1 MFGAILAIIIVSIV
15 ALPLILFGGWVV
27 MLCLG
32 VLAHIFG
39 VAALAIGFW
48 QSVLV
53 SLILNILF
61 NRG

>member
-1 MFGAILAIIIVSIV
+1 MFGALLALIIVGLMV
-15 ALPLILFGGWVV
+15 LPFVLFGGWIV

-32 VLAHIFG
+32 ALASIFG

-53 SLILNILF
+53 SVILSILF

>member
-1 MFGAILAIIIVSIV
+1 MLGLLIGAIVV
-15 ALPLILFGGWVV
+15 AVVAAPFVLLGGWIV

-32 VLAHIFG
+32 ALASIFG

-53 SLILNILF
+53 SIILSILF